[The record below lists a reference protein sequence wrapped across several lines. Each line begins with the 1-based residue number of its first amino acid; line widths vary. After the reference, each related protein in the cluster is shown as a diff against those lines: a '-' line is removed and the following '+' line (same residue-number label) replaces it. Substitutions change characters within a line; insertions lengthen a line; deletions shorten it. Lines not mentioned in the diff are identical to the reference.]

1 MQIYKVVALAVL
13 LMLNLTANC
22 AAFGKTDDSYSSN
35 LLQQD
40 KVAIAMPEPL
50 EAETNADEK
59 QRKEPIQ
66 DSAKQ
71 KNDNRDLGN
80 AIAATAK
87 KYVGVPYVW
96 GGTTPDG
103 FDCSG
108 YTMYVFAKH
117 GIDLPR
123 TADIQFEVG
132 YPIGKN
138 ELYPGDLVFFETYAP
153 GASHVGIY
161 IGEGEFLHTSVSKG
175 AIAVARLDN
184 SYFVERYIG
193 SRRYY

>member
-1 MQIYKVVALAVL
+1 MQIYKVVALAVF
-13 LMLNLTANC
+13 LMLVLTANC
-22 AAFGKTDDSYSSN
+22 AAFGKTDDSYGSN
-35 LLQQD
+35 LPKQD
-40 KVAIAMPEPL
+40 IVVVAMPEPL
-50 EAETNADEK
+50 ELETKPDDK
-59 QRKEPIQ
+59 QRQEPVH
-66 DSAKQ
+66 DSVKQ
-71 KNDNRDLGN
+71 KNDNGDLGD

-87 KYVGVPYVW
+87 KYIGVPYVW

-132 YPIGKN
+132 YPISKN

-161 IGEGEFLHTSVSKG
+161 IGEGEFLHTSASKG

-184 SYFVERYIG
+184 SYFIERYVG